1 MSTELAI
8 SKDLLIEIKSRV
20 RQAQQRAA
28 LSANAEMIRLYWDI
42 GRLIAARQQEE
53 GWGAGVIPRLAAAL
67 KNELPEEKGFSPTN
81 LKRIRSSV
89 RSIHGFSQKGHRL
102 CPFCRLDRLLRSKRE
117 SGHSL
122 CPNSTARPDPMARL

>member
-53 GWGAGVIPRLAAAL
+53 GWGAGVIPRLAVAL
-67 KNELPEEKGFSPTN
+67 KNELPEEKGFSPTD
-81 LKRIRSSV
+81 LKRMAQFAREYPKL
-89 RSIHGFSQKGHRL
+89 FSMGAQTVPQLPVIPGQRRRVAL
-102 CPFCRLDRLLRSKRE
+102 AECSKSARE
-117 SGHSL
+117 NP
-122 CPNSTARPDPMARL
+122 C